1 MSDQEANAENKTA
14 VSLTSAEEINQKLSQ
29 LFGEEIAKAFEG
41 KPWIAHCR
49 VQSYAWSEW
58 IVQYSLTFSFSTIY
72 LNTEEEINCPLGIS
86 DLLRRE
92 ADSAIFVKLGL
103 TYGKALLFR
112 REFEKLMPQ
121 CLPRGKTTNAPTP
134 PSKPSMGDMASFSPE
149 LKRLYLSK

>member
-14 VSLTSAEEINQKLSQ
+14 VSLTSAEEVNQKLSQ
-29 LFGEEIAKAFEG
+29 LFGEEIAKGFEG
-41 KPWIAHCR
+41 KPWIADCR
-49 VQSYAWSEW
+49 ARTRGRNEF
-58 IVQYSLTFSFSTIY
+58 YSLTFSSFSTIY

-121 CLPRGKTTNAPTP
+121 CLPRGKMTNAPTP